1 MFSGKGQI
9 VTLCFVGHAGSGAS
23 GASTHL
29 CGCAV
34 KGALDGTCTNHHV
47 SAIEASLLDAEI

>member
-9 VTLCFVGHAGSGAS
+9 VTVCFVGHAGSGAS
-23 GASTHL
+23 VHL

-47 SAIEASLLDAEI
+47 SAIEVSLMDAEI